1 MNKLRKV
8 SKEKEMGNEEGGGGG
23 GGGKYFRI

>member
-23 GGGKYFRI
+23 GGKYFRI